1 MVELVPKVSTK
12 VDFKLRFSYLGGN
25 VNDRVRCNLNRVRR
39 LNRFD
44 RKLRPGWPSI
54 QAHRNVTRLEI
65 WSQFGHVFG
74 LSCVQSVIMSLS
86 TGG

>member
-54 QAHRNVTRLEI
+54 QAHRNIMLMMVY
-65 WSQFGHVFG
+65 G
-74 LSCVQSVIMSLS
+74 VI
-86 TGG
+86 